1 MKSKNLTPE
10 LAKEL
15 EALINK
21 NLDTSYF
28 PYVKGKSIRIGHIIV
43 RETRFGFLVFNTRTN
58 KEVDKMF
65 CKTSAVALA
74 KQEAS
79 GNLSNPIEYIK
90 RLDKEIEKNYNDAVF
105 YKHTMRVTTDDTK
118 FFVAQ
123 TRYDI
128 AASKT
133 MYAKEELDKFI
144 YV

>member
-1 MKSKNLTPE
+1 MKSKKLPPTI
-10 LAKEL
+10 AQEL
-15 EALINK
+15 EALINR

-43 RETRFGFLVFNTRTN
+43 RETSFGFLVFNTKTN

-74 KQEAS
+74 KTVAKGECPP
-79 GNLSNPIEYIK
+79 NDYI
-90 RLDKEIEKNYNDAVF
+90 RDLDKVIEKNYNDAVF
-105 YKHTMRVTTDDTK
+105 YKHTMKVTKDDTK

-133 MYAKEELDKFI
+133 LYAKEQLDKYI

>member
-1 MKSKNLTPE
+1 MKSKKLPPTI
-10 LAKEL
+10 AQEL
-15 EALINK
+15 EALINR

-43 RETRFGFLVFNTRTN
+43 RETSFGFLVFNTKTN

-74 KQEAS
+74 KTVAKGECP
-79 GNLSNPIEYIK
+79 SNDYI
-90 RLDKEIEKNYNDAVF
+90 RDLDKVIEKNYNDAVF
-105 YKHTMRVTTDDTK
+105 YKHTMKVTKDDTK

-128 AASKT
+128 AASKNT
-133 MYAKEELDKFI
+133 I
-144 YV
+144 C

>member
-1 MKSKNLTPE
+1 MKSKKLPPTI
-10 LAKEL
+10 AQEL
-15 EALINK
+15 ETLINR

-43 RETRFGFLVFNTRTN
+43 RETSFGFLVFNTKTN

-74 KQEAS
+74 KTVAQGECPP
-79 GNLSNPIEYIK
+79 NDYI
-90 RLDKEIEKNYNDAVF
+90 RNLDKVIEKNYNDAVF
-105 YKHTMRVTTDDTK
+105 YKHTMKVTKDDTK

-133 MYAKEELDKFI
+133 LYAKEQLDKYI

>member
-1 MKSKNLTPE
+1 MKSKKITPE

-15 EALINK
+15 EALINR

-43 RETRFGFLVFNTRTN
+43 RETRFGFLVFDTKSN

-65 CKTSAVALA
+65 CKTGALALA
-74 KQEAS
+74 KTVAQGSSPSAS
-79 GNLSNPIEYIK
+79 IK
-90 RLDKEIEKNYNDAVF
+90 RLDREIEKNFNDALF
-105 YKHTMRVTTDDTK
+105 YKHTMRVTKDDTK

-128 AASKT
+128 AASRT
-133 MYAKEELDKFI
+133 LYAKEELDKYI